1 VVPTEPIYT
10 TAGYYNDD
18 DDSNTQQRK
27 KFSMTPLSPTHYQQP
42 PTPEHPPPPPHLAEK
57 CIHERI
63 RPLSQEYKRRSLAM
77 SAGREFELAQPMS
90 TSAPMA
96 SFMTPSLTLGASN
109 GSLSS
114 SVSLSDRSAST
125 DCVEEFIGDA
135 PFAGESFCF
144 LSQTALFHLHLAVC
158 PFPFVFTT
166 ESPVAGG
173 SIFAKTSSNFFG
185 DSYVIYRNFL
195 FGRESL
201 R

>member
-1 VVPTEPIYT
+1 MLPAGFCDFDLSFCFCFCVCRPILCLDSISYFYRTFVTISPRVVPTEPIYT
-10 TAGYYNDD
+10 TTAGGFYDEDD
-18 DDSNTQQRK
+18 DGTQQRK

-77 SAGREFELAQPMS
+77 SAGREFEVTQPVS
-90 TSAPMA
+90 ASAPSA
-96 SFMTPSLTLGASN
+96 SFMPPSMTLGASN

-135 PFAGESFCF
+135 PFAGES
-144 LSQTALFHLHLAVC
+144 H
-158 PFPFVFTT
+158 
-166 ESPVAGG
+166 
-173 SIFAKTSSNFFG
+173 
-185 DSYVIYRNFL
+185 
-195 FGRESL
+195 
-201 R
+201 